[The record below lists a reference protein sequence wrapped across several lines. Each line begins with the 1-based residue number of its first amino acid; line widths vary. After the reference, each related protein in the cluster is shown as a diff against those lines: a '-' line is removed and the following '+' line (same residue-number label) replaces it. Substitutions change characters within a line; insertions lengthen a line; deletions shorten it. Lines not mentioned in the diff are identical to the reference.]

1 MRIRACVVVGAVASA
16 LSLGAWFNAQAQGPA
31 LPRPKPQVQ
40 PLKKLANPAGTA
52 KAVAALARFAN
63 GQLGASS
70 YDQRVARALGKLPG
84 AQQTAKRVVEAL
96 EKMPLAER
104 TKAFPGVSKVDQLT
118 TSPFDRAVQV
128 GLYEQFRDQLSQ
140 ANTTVLPPDPYDP
153 KGKAAFELVYRGAQC
168 NQAADG
174 DGSDEIV
181 TYFNVIAASGQSTAK
196 FLPDAGTAP
205 ASPGALTTT
214 GAGQVWS
221 NTVWPGGW
229 NTGIVIVT
237 AVLEDNGDL
246 AQRKQEIELLVQFGL
261 SEAEEDNVTPDR
273 AEVIRRELEDALALL
288 HLANPDRWS
297 AKAVAVKKLT
307 SAEYDDLYLK
317 PSTPTPAPY
326 KLSFDHDPRGGSY
339 TLLFDI
345 PPPSI
350 TLKTVFLR
358 VKELEALGPDRDFR
372 ENKIA
377 DLGVNVSMY
386 GNTGADASK
395 TFAANK
401 NLVTS
406 TWSVER
412 DFASDRTVSFTVRA
426 FDVDPA
432 PECACSS
439 GSNGWG
445 YSTCYTYCAAEA
457 QKDSCKN
464 VLQAYQSYP
473 PTYVGPCAKSQS
485 QYDLHPLP
493 NSGTGWFSTEYEKLN
508 FTYDLA
514 THKLAGDIQG
524 APGTFTVV
532 GTDGA
537 GNKARIVLEVGTK

>member
-1 MRIRACVVVGAVASA
+1 MRIRAWLVGGAVASA
-16 LSLGAWFNAQAQGPA
+16 LSLGAWYNAQAQGPT
-31 LPRPKPQVQ
+31 LPKPKPQVQ
-40 PLKKLANPAGTA
+40 PLGRLTNPAGTA

-63 GQLGASS
+63 GQLGGSS
-70 YDQRVARALGKLPG
+70 YDQRVARTLGKLPG
-84 AQQTAKRVVEAL
+84 AQQTAKRIVAAV

-104 TKAFPGVSKVDQLT
+104 TKKFPGVSKVDQLT
-118 TSPFDRAVQV
+118 TSPYDRVSQV
-128 GLYEQFRDQLSQ
+128 SAYEKFRDQLPQ
-140 ANTTVLPPDPYDP
+140 VNATVLPPDPYDP
-153 KGKAAFELVYRGAQC
+153 KDKAAFELVYRGAQC

-174 DGSDEIV
+174 DGADEIV
-181 TYFNVIAASGQSTAK
+181 TYFNVIAASGQSAAK
-196 FLPDAGTAP
+196 FLPDAGTAA

-221 NTVWPGGW
+221 SSLWPGGW

-288 HLANPDRWS
+288 HLANPDKWS

-307 SAEYDDLYLK
+307 SPEYDDLYLK

-326 KLSFDHDPRGGSY
+326 KLAFDHDPRGGSY
-339 TLLFDI
+339 TLYFDI
-345 PPPSI
+345 PPPKSSF
-350 TLKTVFLR
+350 KTVFLR
-358 VKELEALGPDRDFR
+358 VKELEALGPDRDVR
-372 ENKIA
+372 ENKLA
-377 DLGVNVSMY
+377 DFGVNVSMN

-406 TWSVER
+406 QWSVER
-412 DFASDRTVSFTVRA
+412 DFQSDRTVGFSVQA

-432 PECACSS
+432 PECACTAGS
-439 GSNGWG
+439 GGWG
-445 YSTCYTYCAAEA
+445 YSTCYTFCASEA
-457 QKDSCKN
+457 QKDSCKS
-464 VLQAYQSYP
+464 VLQMYQNYP
-473 PTYVGPCAKSQS
+473 MTYAGQCAKSQT
-485 QYDLHPLP
+485 QYDIHPLP
-493 NSGTGWFSTEYEKLN
+493 NSGTGWFYTEYEKLY
-508 FTYDLA
+508 FTYDLV
-514 THKLAGDIQG
+514 TNKLAGDIQG